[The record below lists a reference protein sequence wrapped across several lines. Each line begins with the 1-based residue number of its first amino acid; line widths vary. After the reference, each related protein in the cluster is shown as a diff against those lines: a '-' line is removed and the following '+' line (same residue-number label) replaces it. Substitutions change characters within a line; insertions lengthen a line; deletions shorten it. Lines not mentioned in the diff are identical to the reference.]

1 MSEREIGGLAA
12 SPGVAVGRV
21 LLLDVSTG
29 EDTPHRGAEIETEA
43 ALAALDAV
51 AGELGARAERLR
63 ADGL

>member
-29 EDTPHRGAEIETEA
+29 EDTPHRGA
-43 ALAALDAV
+43 
-51 AGELGARAERLR
+51 
-63 ADGL
+63 